1 MALGLLWLGLALLGA
16 LQTQAQDSTP
26 NPTPAPPLLRVP
38 LQSDFQ
44 NEKFQG
50 KWYVL
55 GLAGNEF
62 NKEKHSQLKMYTATY
77 VLNEDNSYN
86 VTSTVVWD
94 QNCDH
99 WTKIFIPN
107 LHLGQFN
114 LSNIER
120 YTGTQNYTTRVVTTN
135 YNQFAILYFKK
146 VFNNQEYI
154 KVTLYG
160 RNKDLPSVLK
170 EVFISFAKSLG
181 LTEDHII
188 FLTPIDECMDK

>member
-1 MALGLLWLGLALLGA
+1 MGHR
-16 LQTQAQDSTP
+16 D
-26 NPTPAPPLLRVP
+26 
-38 LQSDFQ
+38 QS
-44 NEKFQG
+44 
-50 KWYVL
+50 
-55 GLAGNEF
+55 
-62 NKEKHSQLKMYTATY
+62 
-77 VLNEDNSYN
+77 
-86 VTSTVVWD
+86 
-94 QNCDH
+94 CDH

-170 EVFISFAKSLG
+170 EIFISFAKSLG

-188 FLTPIDECMDK
+188 FPIPIGRMSAWINEQVCGALCCSHQPGNH